1 MDDSVINAHACG
13 KQFDGSKRLQNDEL
27 WAAYSTGKQT
37 AVGKALWRL
46 TLTLKDC
53 HKVTFQSALQAW
65 FEQHEGFLNERTINE
80 ETGSSSHYTHKT
92 LRSAYLSLK
101 RNLDYLFTFGAY
113 PGFGIHNTTNLLD
126 GRFADLKRKLGVIT
140 R

>member
-1 MDDSVINAHACG
+1 MATDAHPEG
-13 KQFDGSKRLQNDEL
+13 
-27 WAAYSTGKQT
+27 
-37 AVGKALWRL
+37 
-46 TLTLKDC
+46 C

-65 FEQHEGFLNERTINE
+65 FEQHEGFLNERSTRKPA
-80 ETGSSSHYTHKT
+80 THTTHKA